1 MQGVIPVFADD
12 ALDHLVIVRVVW
24 VRIGSVTI
32 AIQSRVVLVVL
43 VPEIVLG
50 LLIQCALLAVHL
62 GSATVAGKVALRVQL
77 DQFVVLVTGIAAGQT
92 NADTLLAVVL
102 GLGDTRQARVQG
114 LAFDGALD
122 VRAVL
127 LVGATKDLEESS
139 GDREMLGMV
148 NCHNKG

>member
-1 MQGVIPVFADD
+1 MGDRGFRVQVQGVIPVLADD
-12 ALDHLVIVRVVW
+12 ALDHLVIVRVVR

-102 GLGDTRQARVQG
+102 GLRDTRQA
-114 LAFDGALD
+114 
-122 VRAVL
+122 
-127 LVGATKDLEESS
+127 
-139 GDREMLGMV
+139 
-148 NCHNKG
+148 